1 MPLKASPPPFP
12 AEPRLV
18 LMGNTL
24 WDRDRYFK
32 DTFLLSTSVLYVI
45 TCPPSLSHTLMRTSG
60 WGSGCPTV
68 DLICCGNKAWR
79 GESDI
84 KAMSWRQHTSCA
96 RWPLAT
102 NCTALYLSTGVALKM
117 PIMQFLRSFKL
128 PTVEGF
134 NYFSYSAELWPVQS
148 VNVSENRAPGLWTD
162 CTKWNKKKTDFRTFV
177 PQHHL
182 PFDRRP
188 FPSYVTSRGK

>member
-1 MPLKASPPPFP
+1 MPLKAPP

-32 DTFLLSTSVLYVI
+32 DNVPTFYVGVV
-45 TCPPSLSHTLMRTSG
+45 CNYLPSLPLSHAHAHIGVSQWMPDC
-60 WGSGCPTV
+60 GS
-68 DLICCGNKAWR
+68 DLLWEQSLE

-102 NCTALYLSTGVALKM
+102 NCTALCLSTGVALKM
-117 PIMQFLRSFKL
+117 PILQFLRSFKL
-128 PTVEGF
+128 PTVERF
-134 NYFSYSAELWPVQS
+134 NYFSYSAEL
-148 VNVSENRAPGLWTD
+148 
-162 CTKWNKKKTDFRTFV
+162 
-177 PQHHL
+177 
-182 PFDRRP
+182 
-188 FPSYVTSRGK
+188 